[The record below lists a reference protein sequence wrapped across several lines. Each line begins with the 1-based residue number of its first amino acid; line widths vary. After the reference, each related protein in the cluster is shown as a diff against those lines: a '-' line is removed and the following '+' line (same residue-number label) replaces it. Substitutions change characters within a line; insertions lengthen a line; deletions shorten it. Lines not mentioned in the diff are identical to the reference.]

1 LSNSKPLISNLFFIK
16 NSSEK
21 SFYFSNEISLTLL
34 QNKKLNIL
42 RKEYKNV
49 FTVNTSNN
57 FIIQP
62 KSLSNTFKDFDLK
75 KTIGVEK
82 DKIEKKDN
90 ITSDTILSFFFTEK
104 KLIGFK
110 KNVNHIAEILLK
122 YSLKLKV
129 NNPIVNIL
137 IFKKKV
143 FISITKK
150 NKILFYNQF
159 KINTDDY
166 IKYIL
171 LVFEEYNLNRIKQ
184 EINLIEG
191 DSPSSNYKKS
201 LDNYFVNINFN
212 KKSIF
217 EIITEFYE

>member
-1 LSNSKPLISNLFFIK
+1 MSNSKPLISNLFFIK

-34 QNKKLNIL
+34 QKKKLNIL
-42 RKEYKNV
+42 RKEYKNI

-62 KSLSNTFKDFDLK
+62 KTLSNTFKDFDLK

-82 DKIEKKDN
+82 DKIEKKDK

-104 KLIGFK
+104 KLIGLK

-159 KINTDDY
+159 KNNTDDY

>member
-1 LSNSKPLISNLFFIK
+1 MSNSKPLITNLFFIN

-34 QNKKLNIL
+34 QRKKLNIL
-42 RKEYKNV
+42 RKEYKNI

-62 KSLSNTFKDFDLK
+62 KSLSNTFKDFDIK

-82 DKIEKKDN
+82 DKIEKKDK

-104 KLIGFK
+104 KLIGLK

-159 KINTDDY
+159 KNNTDDY

>member
-1 LSNSKPLISNLFFIK
+1 MSNSKPLISNLFFIN

-82 DKIEKKDN
+82 DKIEKKDK

-104 KLIGFK
+104 KLIGLK

>member
-34 QNKKLNIL
+34 QKKKLNIL
-42 RKEYKNV
+42 RKEYKNI

-62 KSLSNTFKDFDLK
+62 KTLSNTFKDFDLK
-75 KTIGVEK
+75 KIIGVEK
-82 DKIEKKDN
+82 DKIEKKDK

-104 KLIGFK
+104 KLIGLK

-159 KINTDDY
+159 KNNTDDY

>member
-1 LSNSKPLISNLFFIK
+1 MSNSKPLISNLFFIN

>member
-1 LSNSKPLISNLFFIK
+1 MSNSKPLISNLFFIK

-34 QNKKLNIL
+34 QKKKLNIL
-42 RKEYKNV
+42 KKEYKNI

-82 DKIEKKDN
+82 DKIEKKDK

-104 KLIGFK
+104 KLIGLK

-159 KINTDDY
+159 KNNTDDY

>member
-1 LSNSKPLISNLFFIK
+1 MSNSKPLISNLFFIN

-34 QNKKLNIL
+34 QKKKLNIL
-42 RKEYKNV
+42 RKEYKNI

-82 DKIEKKDN
+82 DKIEKKDK

-104 KLIGFK
+104 KLIGLK

-159 KINTDDY
+159 KNNTDDY

>member
-1 LSNSKPLISNLFFIK
+1 MSNSKPLTSNLFFIN

-21 SFYFSNEISLTLL
+21 
-34 QNKKLNIL
+34 IL
-42 RKEYKNV
+42 RKEYKNI

-62 KSLSNTFKDFDLK
+62 KTLSNTFKDFDLK

-82 DKIEKKDN
+82 DKIEKKDK

-104 KLIGFK
+104 KLIGLK

-159 KINTDDY
+159 KNNTDDY

>member
-1 LSNSKPLISNLFFIK
+1 MSNSKPLISNLFFIK

>member
-1 LSNSKPLISNLFFIK
+1 MSNSKPLISNLFFIN

-34 QNKKLNIL
+34 QKKKLNIL
-42 RKEYKNV
+42 RKEYKNI

-62 KSLSNTFKDFDLK
+62 KTLSNTFKDFDLK

-82 DKIEKKDN
+82 DKIEKKDK

-104 KLIGFK
+104 KLIGLK

-159 KINTDDY
+159 KNNTDDY

>member
-1 LSNSKPLISNLFFIK
+1 MSNSKPLISNLFFIK

-34 QNKKLNIL
+34 QKKKLNIL
-42 RKEYKNV
+42 RKEYKNI

-75 KTIGVEK
+75 KTIGVKK
-82 DKIEKKDN
+82 DKIEKKDK

-104 KLIGFK
+104 KLIGLK

-159 KINTDDY
+159 KNNTDDY

>member
-1 LSNSKPLISNLFFIK
+1 MSNSKPLITNLFFIN

-34 QNKKLNIL
+34 QRKKLNIL
-42 RKEYKNV
+42 RKEHKNI

-82 DKIEKKDN
+82 DKIEKKDK

-104 KLIGFK
+104 KLIGLK

-159 KINTDDY
+159 KNNTDDY

>member
-1 LSNSKPLISNLFFIK
+1 MSNSKPLISNLFLIN

-21 SFYFSNEISLTLL
+21 SLYFSNEISLTLL
-34 QNKKLNIL
+34 QKKKLNIL
-42 RKEYKNV
+42 KKKHKNI
-49 FTVNTSNN
+49 FTVDTSNN

-62 KSLSNTFKDFDLK
+62 KNLSNTFKNFNLK
-75 KTIGVEK
+75 KIIGVEK

-90 ITSDTILSFFFTEK
+90 ITNDTILSFFFTEQQ
-104 KLIGFK
+104 LIGFK
-110 KNVNHIAEILLK
+110 KNINHIAEILLK
-122 YSLKLKV
+122 CSLKLKN
-129 NNPIVNIL
+129 NNPIINIL

-159 KINTDDY
+159 KYNGDDY

-191 DSPSSNYKKS
+191 HSPSSNYKKN

>member
-1 LSNSKPLISNLFFIK
+1 MSNSKPLISNLFFIN

-34 QNKKLNIL
+34 QRKKLNIL
-42 RKEYKNV
+42 RKEYKNI

-62 KSLSNTFKDFDLK
+62 KSLSNTFKDFDIK

-82 DKIEKKDN
+82 DKIEKKDK

-104 KLIGFK
+104 KLIGLK

-159 KINTDDY
+159 KNNTDDY

>member
-1 LSNSKPLISNLFFIK
+1 MSNSKPLISNLFFIK

-62 KSLSNTFKDFDLK
+62 KTLSNTFKDFDLK

-82 DKIEKKDN
+82 DKIEKKDK

-104 KLIGFK
+104 KLIGLK

-159 KINTDDY
+159 KNNTDDY

>member
-1 LSNSKPLISNLFFIK
+1 LSNSKPLITNLFFIN

-34 QNKKLNIL
+34 QKKKLNIL
-42 RKEYKNV
+42 RKEYKNI

-62 KSLSNTFKDFDLK
+62 KTLSNTFKDFDLK

-82 DKIEKKDN
+82 DKIEKKDK

-104 KLIGFK
+104 KLIGLK

-159 KINTDDY
+159 KNNTDDY

>member
-1 LSNSKPLISNLFFIK
+1 MSNSKPLISNLFFIK

-34 QNKKLNIL
+34 QKKKLNIL
-42 RKEYKNV
+42 RKEYKNI

-62 KSLSNTFKDFDLK
+62 KTLSNTFKDFDLK

-82 DKIEKKDN
+82 DKIEKKDK

-104 KLIGFK
+104 KLIDLK

-159 KINTDDY
+159 KNNTDDY

>member
-1 LSNSKPLISNLFFIK
+1 M
-16 NSSEK
+16 
-21 SFYFSNEISLTLL
+21 
-34 QNKKLNIL
+34 
-42 RKEYKNV
+42 
-49 FTVNTSNN
+49 
-57 FIIQP
+57 
-62 KSLSNTFKDFDLK
+62 
-75 KTIGVEK
+75 
-82 DKIEKKDN
+82 
-90 ITSDTILSFFFTEK
+90 
-104 KLIGFK
+104 
-110 KNVNHIAEILLK
+110 
-122 YSLKLKV
+122 
-129 NNPIVNIL
+129 
-137 IFKKKV
+137 

-159 KINTDDY
+159 KNNTDDY

>member
-34 QNKKLNIL
+34 QKKKLNIL
-42 RKEYKNV
+42 RKEYKNI

-62 KSLSNTFKDFDLK
+62 KTLSNTFKDFDLK

-82 DKIEKKDN
+82 DKIEKKDK

-104 KLIGFK
+104 KLIGLK

-159 KINTDDY
+159 KNNTDDY

>member
-1 LSNSKPLISNLFFIK
+1 MSNSKPLISNLFFIK

-34 QNKKLNIL
+34 QKKKLNIL
-42 RKEYKNV
+42 RKEYKNI

-82 DKIEKKDN
+82 DKIEKKDK

-104 KLIGFK
+104 KLIGLK

-159 KINTDDY
+159 KNNTDDY

>member
-1 LSNSKPLISNLFFIK
+1 MSNSKPLISNLFFIK

-34 QNKKLNIL
+34 QKKKLNIL
-42 RKEYKNV
+42 RKEYKNI

-62 KSLSNTFKDFDLK
+62 KSLSNTFKDFDIK

-82 DKIEKKDN
+82 DKIEKKDK

-104 KLIGFK
+104 KLIGLK

-159 KINTDDY
+159 KNNTDDY

>member
-1 LSNSKPLISNLFFIK
+1 LSNSKPLISNLFFIN

>member
-1 LSNSKPLISNLFFIK
+1 MSNSKPLISNLFFIK

-34 QNKKLNIL
+34 QKKKLNIL
-42 RKEYKNV
+42 RKEYKNI

-62 KSLSNTFKDFDLK
+62 KTLSNTFKDFDLK

-82 DKIEKKDN
+82 DKIKKKDK

-104 KLIGFK
+104 KLIGLK

-159 KINTDDY
+159 KNNTDDY

-201 LDNYFVNINFN
+201 LDNYFVNININ

>member
-1 LSNSKPLISNLFFIK
+1 MSNSKPLISNLFFIK

-34 QNKKLNIL
+34 QKKKLNIL

-82 DKIEKKDN
+82 DKIEKKDK

-104 KLIGFK
+104 KLIGLK

-159 KINTDDY
+159 KNNTDDY

>member
-1 LSNSKPLISNLFFIK
+1 MSNSKPLISNLFFIK

-21 SFYFSNEISLTLL
+21 SLYFSNEISLTLF
-34 QNKKLNIL
+34 QKKKLNIL
-42 RKEYKNV
+42 KKEHKNI
-49 FTVNTSNN
+49 FTVDTSNN

-62 KSLSNTFKDFDLK
+62 KKLSHTFKDFNLK

-82 DKIEKKDN
+82 DKIEKKDK
-90 ITSDTILSFFFTEK
+90 ITNDTILSFFFNEQ

-122 YSLKLKV
+122 CSLKLKD

-159 KINTDDY
+159 KYQADNY

-191 DSPSSNYKKS
+191 DSPLSNYKKS

>member
-34 QNKKLNIL
+34 QKKKLNIL
-42 RKEYKNV
+42 RKEYKNI

-82 DKIEKKDN
+82 DKIEKKDK

-104 KLIGFK
+104 KLIGLK

-159 KINTDDY
+159 KNNTDDY